1 MRRRSVM
8 SMALLAAL
16 IVAASLTVLFT
27 AIG

>member
-16 IVAASLTVLFT
+16 IVAASLTVLFK
-27 AIG
+27 AVG

>member
-16 IVAASLTVLFT
+16 IVAASLTILFT
-27 AIG
+27 AVV

>member
-1 MRRRSVM
+1 MLRRSVM

-27 AIG
+27 AVG

>member
-27 AIG
+27 AVG